1 MGMFDW
7 VEWQGHEYQTKDTP
21 RQLCDN
27 YRIDDLGRLWVEEY
41 DAELVK
47 DTAHFFGAYI
57 RQDNK
62 RWVEE
67 KDFTGT
73 MRFYREDP
81 ERGGHQKD
89 AWVEYEA
96 EFKCGQMTGLKM
108 LEGDKF
114 LTWYQE
120 AIEKRGLE

>member
-1 MGMFDW
+1 MFDW
-7 VEWQGHEYQTKDTP
+7 IEFEGKEYQTKDTP

-57 RQDNK
+57 NQFNK
-62 RWVEE
+62 RWVECQ
-67 KDFTGT
+67 DFSGKV
-73 MRFYREDP
+73 RFYREDL
-81 ERGGHQKD
+81 ERGGHDQN
-89 AWVEYEA
+89 AWVEWEA
-96 EFKCGQMTGLKM
+96 EFKCGCMIGLK
-108 LEGDKF
+108 LIEGDRF
-114 LTWYQE
+114 LTWYHE